1 MCSVY
6 RSLIIAVS
14 LLAGC
19 ADTSP
24 WPRESTRTSSLVAG
38 NKLAGNKLAGNKLA
52 GNKLAGNKLAG
63 NKLSDGQLSV
73 NMDTAGKLLSTEDG
87 REVFSFIVSCA
98 LPSDA
103 VLEATVDDTTF
114 DFFGELGLTPEWLV
128 GPLGREGQGWI
139 SACMFSR
146 VNDNDVPLPIS
157 LRGSNA
163 ALATNADERAGWTVE
178 EGAFYGNL
186 FTPGDDPI
194 LWIACRGSGQLSDPD
209 ATGLVNRNCA
219 KPDANNPGFTQCGFV
234 YAGDCGAFAADQ
246 VCESFS
252 ATGTFYRRCH
262 QSPFANRKDGG
273 GGPVFSQVITTY
285 VTP

>member
-6 RSLIIAVS
+6 GSLIVAVS

-19 ADTSP
+19 ADIP
-24 WPRESTRTSSLVAG
+24 GKSTKTSSLVAG

-63 NKLSDGQLSV
+63 NKLSDGMLSV

-98 LPSDA
+98 LPSD
-103 VLEATVDDTTF
+103 VTLEAIVDDTTF
-114 DFFGELGLTPEWLV
+114 DFFGELGLTPEWRV
-128 GPLGREGQGWI
+128 GPLSAEGQGWI

-163 ALATNADERAGWTVE
+163 ALATDADERTGWTVE

-186 FTPGDDPI
+186 FTPGDQPI
-194 LWIACRGSGQLSDPD
+194 LWIACRGSGQLSHPD
-209 ATGLVNRNCA
+209 AGGLTDRNCA
-219 KPDANNPGFTQCGFV
+219 KPDPDNPGLTLCGFV
-234 YAGDCGAFAADQ
+234 FAGDCGAFASDQ
-246 VCESFS
+246 TCESFS
-252 ATGTFYRRCH
+252 ASGTFYRRCH
-262 QSPFANRKDGG
+262 QSPLANHSKDGG
-273 GGPVFSQVITTY
+273 IDPVFSQVITTY